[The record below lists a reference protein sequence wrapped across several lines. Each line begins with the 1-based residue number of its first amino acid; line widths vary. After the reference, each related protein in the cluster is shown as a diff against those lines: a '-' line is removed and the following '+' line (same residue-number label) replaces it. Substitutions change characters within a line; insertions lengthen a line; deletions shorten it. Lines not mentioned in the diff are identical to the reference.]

1 MPRRYCGSCRGD
13 LHADDGHSECVSC
26 LGKAHADAAL
36 AGSDCSHCESISLAS
51 LRTRIAFFSESDPA
65 PRALPFSSSQG
76 PVRKK
81 QRGRGFQRLV
91 ESELTPAQIPRA
103 SFSPHR
109 ELSPV
114 LFIQPDQ
121 RPSASV
127 SDLVSFG
134 GSDDELADDS
144 MSLVASDAEELCGS
158 VTDPAPSGLPAPS
171 AAKAG
176 MDAELFRVLS
186 KAVEELGLEWSPP
199 EEPSRSR
206 LDEWFLPGRRQAPQQ
221 RPSPFFPEVHDELT
235 RSWHSPYSAR
245 LRTSASSAL
254 TTVDGAE
261 EKGYERM
268 PQLDESVAAHLCPPT
283 AIGWKAKA
291 SHPSKPCRTTS
302 ALAGRSYAS
311 AGQAASA
318 LHSMAVLQVY
328 QAKLLSA
335 IDESE
340 PDPATLRELRSA
352 TDLALRATKTTA
364 QAIGRSMASLVVLER
379 HLWLTLTEI
388 KDADRV
394 SFLDAPISPSG
405 LFGPAVKGFAERF
418 TEAQKASQAMRHF
431 LPKRSSPAAAQSR
444 PRTAPTQQSA
454 KPAPA
459 VYAPQPARTQQPR
472 GRSRSARRHPPPTR
486 QGPRLKIALDPVRPA
501 SSWSAGQEEE
511 RVESRHGRTAHQ
523 KASHGK
529 PLGTP
534 FFSGCRGNCVCCYR
548 VRTSDHATVRCDS
561 GKNKTQ
567 TFSKREQFSSSV
579 PHECPASVQPATR
592 VYPTPCHAGRGLA
605 GHPRS
610 VRVGYGDNK
619 TRLFTPIRSKTPAL
633 QRRGL
638 HLGAGRERSRSALR
652 GDDAA
657 GKRSHRNGFSSFERV
672 RLLQPLLPRPQKG
685 WRPPAHPRSQTPE
698 SRPHETAVQDDHT
711 EADPLADLHRGLVL
725 FSGPE
730 RCILSHPD
738 SPPSQTILE
747 IRLRGSGLPVHGP
760 TLWAVSGPPYFY
772 EVHGRGSFP
781 SETDGNPHSQLPR
794 RLAHSGPVRGG
805 TTFTQNPH
813 PQPLRAPGAQ
823 GQFRQKRTVSQ
834 PTNIVPGYSSGL
846 SSHESGDS
854 ARTRSGHSETRGHL
868 QERHRSPTQS
878 VSENAGPYGRSI
890 ASVTAGPAPHAPPST
905 LVETTGSTQRMASR
919 TLAYQGESG
928 LCNSP
933 DPLEEPTV
941 DGEGRGHG
949 VGPHQESCHDRRL
962 QHRLGGAVRRQTDL
976 RPLVEDGE
984 RLPHQLLGN
993 ASSLSSLPVFPAGP
1007 NRTPCADSLRQH
1019 VRGVLY
1025 KSPGRCLLEAPLY
1038 SGRAPSGM
1046 GSAQPALAEG
1056 STPAGQTEPR
1066 SRYVISEQCPLRG
1079 VDAPSAGGSEDLEDL
1094 WQGRSRPF
1102 RLQRQLS
1109 LPNLLFEGQGCV
1121 GPRLAQP
1128 PPLCIP
1134 PDRPASTGRQAYQ
1147 GTGSQGAIGGP
1158 LVEEPTLVVRADS
1171 ATDSSPLAR
1180 APETGSPLSGE
1191 RNNMAPSTRAVGSLH
1206 LAAQWEPT
1214 GFPERVLNTI
1224 SEARAPSTRRLY
1236 ALKWSV
1242 FSTWCLNRG
1251 ENPSTSELAVVLSF
1265 LQELLDKGRSHSTLK
1280 VFVAAIAAFHAP
1292 IAGQSVGRDNSVVRF
1307 LKGARRLNPPRPLT
1321 VPTWDLPTVLRAL
1334 KGPPFEPLQST
1345 DLRSLSLKTAL
1356 LLALASVKR
1365 VGDLQALSTS
1375 PACLEFGPNDS
1386 KVVLKPRHGYV
1397 PKVLSTPFRAQVI
1410 TLSALPPSEED
1421 RELSLLCP
1429 VRALRIYFERS
1440 APFRHTEQLFVSFGN
1455 RTKGHPVTKQRLSK
1469 WIVDAVMLAYSSLG
1483 LQCPI
1488 GVRAHS
1494 TRGIAS
1500 SWAWSSGVSIT
1511 EICTA
1516 AGWATPSTFAR
1527 FYNLD
1532 IPALQARVLSA

>member
-1 MPRRYCGSCRGD
+1 MQGRPARRWRSQRVCFLPGESPCRCRARWFWLLSLREHQSRLSAHAHRFLFRERSRPSRPPVFFLSGTCEEKTAGQRFSAPGWKRAHAGSDPACLVFTTQRAFSRPFYPTWPASLRKRERSGLVWGKWRWAGRWQHVTGSFRCWGAVGLSDWPRPLRFARAQRRQSRDGCRTFPCPLQSGWRAGFGVVSTRGALSQPSGWVVSAGVPSGPSTTTIAVLPWSTWRAHEILALSLLCPPPYFRFICPHYGWWRWRKGIWEDASTGWVSGCTSLPTHCHRLEGESQSPVQAMQDHFSARWTLLRFSWTGGFGAPLYGGFTGLSGQAPLCHRRVWAWSCDSQGAEKRNRPSFASHQDYRPSHRKVYGQPGSAR
-13 LHADDGHSECVSC
+13 APPV
-26 LGKAHADAAL
+26 AHAD
-36 AGSDCSHCESISLAS
+36 GD
-51 LRTRIAFFSESDPA
+51 
-65 PRALPFSSSQG
+65 QG
-76 PVRKK
+76 
-81 QRGRGFQRLV
+81 
-91 ESELTPAQIPRA
+91 
-103 SFSPHR
+103 
-109 ELSPV
+109 
-114 LFIQPDQ
+114 
-121 RPSASV
+121 
-127 SDLVSFG
+127 
-134 GSDDELADDS
+134 
-144 MSLVASDAEELCGS
+144 CG
-158 VTDPAPSGLPAPS
+158 
-171 AAKAG
+171 
-176 MDAELFRVLS
+176 
-186 KAVEELGLEWSPP
+186 
-199 EEPSRSR
+199 
-206 LDEWFLPGRRQAPQQ
+206 
-221 RPSPFFPEVHDELT
+221 
-235 RSWHSPYSAR
+235 
-245 LRTSASSAL
+245 
-254 TTVDGAE
+254 
-261 EKGYERM
+261 
-268 PQLDESVAAHLCPPT
+268 
-283 AIGWKAKA
+283 
-291 SHPSKPCRTTS
+291 
-302 ALAGRSYAS
+302 
-311 AGQAASA
+311 
-318 LHSMAVLQVY
+318 
-328 QAKLLSA
+328 
-335 IDESE
+335 
-340 PDPATLRELRSA
+340 
-352 TDLALRATKTTA
+352 
-364 QAIGRSMASLVVLER
+364 
-379 HLWLTLTEI
+379 
-388 KDADRV
+388 RV

-605 GHPRS
+605 SHPRS

-760 TLWAVSGPPYFY
+760 TLWAVSFTSPYFY

-905 LVETTGSTQRMASR
+905 LVETTGSTQRLASR

>member
-1 MPRRYCGSCRGD
+1 MGNLLAPRSFPGAEGIVSVATGSVQATMQLSAVIAEKIKHKHSQKESNFLLPSLTSALPPCSRPLEFIQPLATRAEAWQAIPGVSEWVMGIIKRGYSLQFARRPPRFSGVVSTSVQGENARVLRSEVMTLLEKGAIEMVSPALSESGFYSRYFLVPKKDGGLRPILD
-13 LHADDGHSECVSC
+13 LRRLNHALMRRPFRMITLKQILSQICTEDWFCSLDLKDAYFHIQIAPHHRRFLRFAFEGVAYQYTVLPFGLSLAPRTFTKCM
-26 LGKAHADAAL
+26 DAAL
-36 AGSDCSHCESISLAS
+36 SPLRQMGIRILNYLDDWLILAQSEVELLSHRTLILSHLERLGLRVNFAKSALSPSQRISFLGTVLDSAHM
-51 LRTRIAFFSESDPA
+51 RAVIAPE
-65 PRALPFSSSQG
+65 RALAIQKLAATFKSDTARPLK
-76 PVRKK
+76 V
-81 QRGRGFQRLV
+81 FQRMLG
-91 ESELTPAQIPRA
+91 LMATA
-103 SFSPHR
+103 
-109 ELSPV
+109 SPV
-114 LFIQPDQ
+114 LQ
-121 RPSASV
+121 
-127 SDLVSFG
+127 
-134 GSDDELADDS
+134 
-144 MSLVASDAEELCGS
+144 
-158 VTDPAPSGLPAPS
+158 
-171 AAKAG
+171 
-176 MDAELFRVLS
+176 
-186 KAVEELGLEWSPP
+186 LGLLRMRP
-199 EEPSRSR
+199 
-206 LDEWFLPGRRQAPQQ
+206 LQ
-221 RPSPFFPEVHDELT
+221 RWL
-235 RSWHSPYSAR
+235 
-245 LRTSASSAL
+245 
-254 TTVDGAE
+254 
-261 EKGYERM
+261 
-268 PQLDESVAAHLCPPT
+268 
-283 AIGWKAKA
+283 
-291 SHPSKPCRTTS
+291 KP
-302 ALAGRSYAS
+302 
-311 AGQAASA
+311 
-318 LHSMAVLQVY
+318 
-328 QAKLLSA
+328 
-335 IDESE
+335 
-340 PDPATLRELRSA
+340 
-352 TDLALRATKTTA
+352 
-364 QAIGRSMASLVVLER
+364 
-379 HLWLTLTEI
+379 
-388 KDADRV
+388 RV
-394 SFLDAPISPSG
+394 PHNA
-405 LFGPAVKGFAERF
+405 
-418 TEAQKASQAMRHF
+418 
-431 LPKRSSPAAAQSR
+431 
-444 PRTAPTQQSA
+444 
-454 KPAPA
+454 
-459 VYAPQPARTQQPR
+459 
-472 GRSRSARRHPPPTR
+472 
-486 QGPRLKIALDPVRPA
+486 
-501 SSWSAGQEEE
+501 W
-511 RVESRHGRTAHQ
+511 RHGRLHIRVNQACVTALTPWKNPRWMEKGVAMGLVHTR
-523 KASHGK
+523 KVVTTDASNTGWGALCEGK
-529 PLGTP
+529 PTFGHWSKTESGFHINCLEMLAVCRACQ
-534 FFSGCRGNCVCCYR
+534 FFLPDLIGRHVLIR
-548 VRTSDHATVRCDS
+548 SDNMSVVSYINHQGGVS
-561 GKNKTQ
+561 
-567 TFSKREQFSSSV
+567 SKRLFI
-579 PHECPASVQPATR
+579 
-592 VYPTPCHAGRGLA
+592 LA
-605 GHPRS
+605 
-610 VRVGYGDNK
+610 
-619 TRLFTPIRSKTPAL
+619 
-633 QRRGL
+633 
-638 HLGAGRERSRSALR
+638 E
-652 GDDAA
+652 
-657 GKRSHRNGFSSFERV
+657 
-672 RLLQPLLPRPQKG
+672 RLL
-685 WRPPAHPRSQTPE
+685 E
-698 SRPHETAVQDDHT
+698 
-711 EADPLADLHRGLVL
+711 
-725 FSGPE
+725 
-730 RCILSHPD
+730 
-738 SPPSQTILE
+738 
-747 IRLRGSGLPVHGP
+747 
-760 TLWAVSGPPYFY
+760 WA
-772 EVHGRGSFP
+772 
-781 SETDGNPHSQLPR
+781 Q
-794 RLAHSGPVRGG
+794 
-805 TTFTQNPH
+805 
-813 PQPLRAPGAQ
+813 
-823 GQFRQKRTVSQ
+823 
-834 PTNIVPGYSSGL
+834 
-846 SSHESGDS
+846 
-854 ARTRSGHSETRGHL
+854 
-868 QERHRSPTQS
+868 
-878 VSENAGPYGRSI
+878 
-890 ASVTAGPAPHAPPST
+890 
-905 LVETTGSTQRMASR
+905 
-919 TLAYQGESG
+919 
-928 LCNSP
+928 
-933 DPLEEPTV
+933 
-941 DGEGRGHG
+941 
-949 VGPHQESCHDRRL
+949 
-962 QHRLGGAVRRQTDL
+962 
-976 RPLVEDGE
+976 
-984 RLPHQLLGN
+984 
-993 ASSLSSLPVFPAGP
+993 
-1007 NRTPCADSLRQH
+1007 
-1019 VRGVLY
+1019 
-1025 KSPGRCLLEAPLY
+1025 
-1038 SGRAPSGM
+1038 
-1046 GSAQPALAEG
+1046 AQPALAEG

>member
-1 MPRRYCGSCRGD
+1 MGKCLFSPELKSYLITQWNCTTIGSCRCRKTNQWVGSGAARTYGDNTRQYSRRNGRGIWLYKRSFRHRILRFFLLQRRRLRLNWSRSLLAVDTPRSRTQRPRSARLIRLQRAQHRSSSGPVRCSYPAIISRKSLKEQIGVLMPRRYCGSCRSP

-26 LGKAHADAAL
+26 LGKSHADAAL
-36 AGSDCSHCESISLAS
+36 AGSDCSHCESIS
-51 LRTRIAFFSESDPA
+51 PA

-81 QRGRGFQRLV
+81 QRGRGSQRPV

-103 SFSPHR
+103 SLSPHR
-109 ELSPV
+109 EMSPV
-114 LFIQPDQ
+114 LPSQPDQ

-144 MSLVASDAEELCGS
+144 MSLVASDAEELSGS

-206 LDEWFLPGRRQAPQQ
+206 LDEWFLPERRQAPQQ
-221 RPSPFFPEVHDELT
+221 QPSPFFPEVHDELT
-235 RSWHSPYSAR
+235 RSWRSPYSAR

-311 AGQAASA
+311 AGQTASA

-335 IDESE
+335 VDESE

-444 PRTAPTQQSA
+444 PRTAPTQQPV

-472 GRSRSARRHPPPTR
+472 GRSRSARRHPPPKR
-486 QGPRLKIALDPVRPA
+486 QGPRLKIALDPAPPA

-523 KASHGK
+523 KVSHEK

-534 FFSGCRGNCVCCYR
+534 FFSGCRGNCVCCYT
-548 VRTSDHATVRCDS
+548 VRTSDHATVCCDS

-610 VRVGYGDNK
+610 VRVGDGDNK
-619 TRLFTPIRSKTPAL
+619 TRSFTPIRSKTPAL

-657 GKRSHRNGFSSFERV
+657 GKRSHRNGSSSFERV

-698 SRPHETAVQDDHT
+698 SRPHEMAVQDDHA
-711 EADPLADLHRGLVL
+711 EADPLADSHRGLVL
-725 FSGPE
+725 FSGSE
-730 RCILSHPD
+730 RRILSHPD

-781 SETDGNPHSQLPR
+781 SETDQVKSSQ
-794 RLAHSGPVRGG
+794 
-805 TTFTQNPH
+805 
-813 PQPLRAPGAQ
+813 
-823 GQFRQKRTVSQ
+823 
-834 PTNIVPGYSSGL
+834 
-846 SSHESGDS
+846 
-854 ARTRSGHSETRGHL
+854 
-868 QERHRSPTQS
+868 
-878 VSENAGPYGRSI
+878 
-890 ASVTAGPAPHAPPST
+890 
-905 LVETTGSTQRMASR
+905 VE
-919 TLAYQGESG
+919 LY
-928 LCNSP
+928 
-933 DPLEEPTV
+933 
-941 DGEGRGHG
+941 
-949 VGPHQESCHDRRL
+949 CH
-962 QHRLGGAVRRQTDL
+962 
-976 RPLVEDGE
+976 
-984 RLPHQLLGN
+984 
-993 ASSLSSLPVFPAGP
+993 
-1007 NRTPCADSLRQH
+1007 
-1019 VRGVLY
+1019 
-1025 KSPGRCLLEAPLY
+1025 
-1038 SGRAPSGM
+1038 
-1046 GSAQPALAEG
+1046 
-1056 STPAGQTEPR
+1056 
-1066 SRYVISEQCPLRG
+1066 
-1079 VDAPSAGGSEDLEDL
+1079 
-1094 WQGRSRPF
+1094 
-1102 RLQRQLS
+1102 
-1109 LPNLLFEGQGCV
+1109 
-1121 GPRLAQP
+1121 
-1128 PPLCIP
+1128 
-1134 PDRPASTGRQAYQ
+1134 
-1147 GTGSQGAIGGP
+1147 
-1158 LVEEPTLVVRADS
+1158 S
-1171 ATDSSPLAR
+1171 AT
-1180 APETGSPLSGE
+1180 
-1191 RNNMAPSTRAVGSLH
+1191 
-1206 LAAQWEPT
+1206 
-1214 GFPERVLNTI
+1214 
-1224 SEARAPSTRRLY
+1224 
-1236 ALKWSV
+1236 
-1242 FSTWCLNRG
+1242 C
-1251 ENPSTSELAVVLSF
+1251 
-1265 LQELLDKGRSHSTLK
+1265 
-1280 VFVAAIAAFHAP
+1280 
-1292 IAGQSVGRDNSVVRF
+1292 
-1307 LKGARRLNPPRPLT
+1307 
-1321 VPTWDLPTVLRAL
+1321 
-1334 KGPPFEPLQST
+1334 
-1345 DLRSLSLKTAL
+1345 
-1356 LLALASVKR
+1356 
-1365 VGDLQALSTS
+1365 
-1375 PACLEFGPNDS
+1375 
-1386 KVVLKPRHGYV
+1386 
-1397 PKVLSTPFRAQVI
+1397 
-1410 TLSALPPSEED
+1410 
-1421 RELSLLCP
+1421 
-1429 VRALRIYFERS
+1429 
-1440 APFRHTEQLFVSFGN
+1440 
-1455 RTKGHPVTKQRLSK
+1455 
-1469 WIVDAVMLAYSSLG
+1469 VD
-1483 LQCPI
+1483 I
-1488 GVRAHS
+1488 
-1494 TRGIAS
+1494 
-1500 SWAWSSGVSIT
+1500 
-1511 EICTA
+1511 
-1516 AGWATPSTFAR
+1516 
-1527 FYNLD
+1527 
-1532 IPALQARVLSA
+1532 

>member
-1 MPRRYCGSCRGD
+1 MSVATGSVQATMQLSAVIAEKIKHKHSQKESNFPLPSLTSALPPCSRPLEFIQPLATRAEAWQAIPGVSEWVMGIIKRGYSLQFARRPPRFSGVVSTSVQGENARVLRSEVMTLLEKGAIEMVSPALSESGFYSRYFLVPKKDGGLRPILD
-13 LHADDGHSECVSC
+13 LRRLNHALMRRPFRMITLKQILSQICTEDWFCSLDLKDAYFHIQIAPHHRRFLRFAFEGVAYQYTVLPFGLSLAPRTFTKCM
-26 LGKAHADAAL
+26 DAAL
-36 AGSDCSHCESISLAS
+36 SPLRQMGIRILNYLDDWLILAQSEVELLSHRTLILSHLERLGLRVNFAKSALSPSQRISFLGTVLDSAHM
-51 LRTRIAFFSESDPA
+51 RAVIAPE
-65 PRALPFSSSQG
+65 RALAIQKLAATFKSDTARPLK
-76 PVRKK
+76 V
-81 QRGRGFQRLV
+81 FQRMLG
-91 ESELTPAQIPRA
+91 LMAA
-103 SFSPHR
+103 A
-109 ELSPV
+109 SPV
-114 LFIQPDQ
+114 LQ
-121 RPSASV
+121 
-127 SDLVSFG
+127 
-134 GSDDELADDS
+134 
-144 MSLVASDAEELCGS
+144 
-158 VTDPAPSGLPAPS
+158 
-171 AAKAG
+171 
-176 MDAELFRVLS
+176 
-186 KAVEELGLEWSPP
+186 LGL
-199 EEPSRSR
+199 
-206 LDEWFLPGRRQAPQQ
+206 
-221 RPSPFFPEVHDELT
+221 
-235 RSWHSPYSAR
+235 
-245 LRTSASSAL
+245 LR
-254 TTVDGAE
+254 
-261 EKGYERM
+261 
-268 PQLDESVAAHLCPPT
+268 
-283 AIGWKAKA
+283 
-291 SHPSKPCRTTS
+291 
-302 ALAGRSYAS
+302 
-311 AGQAASA
+311 
-318 LHSMAVLQVY
+318 
-328 QAKLLSA
+328 
-335 IDESE
+335 
-340 PDPATLRELRSA
+340 
-352 TDLALRATKTTA
+352 
-364 QAIGRSMASLVVLER
+364 
-379 HLWLTLTEI
+379 
-388 KDADRV
+388 
-394 SFLDAPISPSG
+394 
-405 LFGPAVKGFAERF
+405 
-418 TEAQKASQAMRHF
+418 MR
-431 LPKRSSPAAAQSR
+431 
-444 PRTAPTQQSA
+444 
-454 KPAPA
+454 
-459 VYAPQPARTQQPR
+459 
-472 GRSRSARRHPPPTR
+472 
-486 QGPRLKIALDPVRPA
+486 
-501 SSWSAGQEEE
+501 
-511 RVESRHGRTAHQ
+511 
-523 KASHGK
+523 
-529 PLGTP
+529 
-534 FFSGCRGNCVCCYR
+534 
-548 VRTSDHATVRCDS
+548 
-561 GKNKTQ
+561 
-567 TFSKREQFSSSV
+567 
-579 PHECPASVQPATR
+579 
-592 VYPTPCHAGRGLA
+592 
-605 GHPRS
+605 
-610 VRVGYGDNK
+610 
-619 TRLFTPIRSKTPAL
+619 
-633 QRRGL
+633 
-638 HLGAGRERSRSALR
+638 
-652 GDDAA
+652 
-657 GKRSHRNGFSSFERV
+657 
-672 RLLQPLLPRPQKG
+672 
-685 WRPPAHPRSQTPE
+685 
-698 SRPHETAVQDDHT
+698 
-711 EADPLADLHRGLVL
+711 
-725 FSGPE
+725 
-730 RCILSHPD
+730 
-738 SPPSQTILE
+738 
-747 IRLRGSGLPVHGP
+747 
-760 TLWAVSGPPYFY
+760 
-772 EVHGRGSFP
+772 
-781 SETDGNPHSQLPR
+781 
-794 RLAHSGPVRGG
+794 
-805 TTFTQNPH
+805 
-813 PQPLRAPGAQ
+813 
-823 GQFRQKRTVSQ
+823 
-834 PTNIVPGYSSGL
+834 
-846 SSHESGDS
+846 
-854 ARTRSGHSETRGHL
+854 
-868 QERHRSPTQS
+868 
-878 VSENAGPYGRSI
+878 
-890 ASVTAGPAPHAPPST
+890 PPST
-905 LVETTGSTQRMASR
+905 LVETTGSTQRMAR

-1171 ATDSSPLAR
+1171 ATDSSSLAR

>member
-1 MPRRYCGSCRGD
+1 MQLSAVIAEKIKHKHSQKESNFLLPSLSSALPPCSRPLEFIQPLATRAEAWQAIPGVSEWVMGIIKRGYSLQFARRPPRFSGVVSTSVQGENARVLRSEVMTLLEKGAIEMVSPALSESGFYSRYFLVPKKDGGLRPILD
-13 LHADDGHSECVSC
+13 LRRLNHALMRRPFRMITLKQILSQICTEDWFCSLDLKDAYFHIQIAPHHRRFLRFAFEGVAYQYTVLPFGLSLAPRTFTKCM
-26 LGKAHADAAL
+26 DAAL
-36 AGSDCSHCESISLAS
+36 SPLRQMGIRILNYLDDWLILAQ
-51 LRTRIAFFSESDPA
+51 SE
-65 PRALPFSSSQG
+65 
-76 PVRKK
+76 
-81 QRGRGFQRLV
+81 V
-91 ESELTPAQIPRA
+91 E
-103 SFSPHR
+103 
-109 ELSPV
+109 
-114 LFIQPDQ
+114 
-121 RPSASV
+121 
-127 SDLVSFG
+127 
-134 GSDDELADDS
+134 
-144 MSLVASDAEELCGS
+144 
-158 VTDPAPSGLPAPS
+158 
-171 AAKAG
+171 
-176 MDAELFRVLS
+176 
-186 KAVEELGLEWSPP
+186 
-199 EEPSRSR
+199 
-206 LDEWFLPGRRQAPQQ
+206 
-221 RPSPFFPEVHDELT
+221 
-235 RSWHSPYSAR
+235 
-245 LRTSASSAL
+245 
-254 TTVDGAE
+254 
-261 EKGYERM
+261 
-268 PQLDESVAAHLCPPT
+268 
-283 AIGWKAKA
+283 
-291 SHPSKPCRTTS
+291 
-302 ALAGRSYAS
+302 
-311 AGQAASA
+311 
-318 LHSMAVLQVY
+318 
-328 QAKLLSA
+328 LLSHR
-335 IDESE
+335 
-340 PDPATLRELRSA
+340 TL
-352 TDLALRATKTTA
+352 
-364 QAIGRSMASLVVLER
+364 
-379 HLWLTLTEI
+379 
-388 KDADRV
+388 
-394 SFLDAPISPSG
+394 
-405 LFGPAVKGFAERF
+405 
-418 TEAQKASQAMRHF
+418 
-431 LPKRSSPAAAQSR
+431 
-444 PRTAPTQQSA
+444 
-454 KPAPA
+454 
-459 VYAPQPARTQQPR
+459 
-472 GRSRSARRHPPPTR
+472 
-486 QGPRLKIALDPVRPA
+486 
-501 SSWSAGQEEE
+501 
-511 RVESRHGRTAHQ
+511 
-523 KASHGK
+523 
-529 PLGTP
+529 
-534 FFSGCRGNCVCCYR
+534 
-548 VRTSDHATVRCDS
+548 
-561 GKNKTQ
+561 
-567 TFSKREQFSSSV
+567 
-579 PHECPASVQPATR
+579 
-592 VYPTPCHAGRGLA
+592 
-605 GHPRS
+605 
-610 VRVGYGDNK
+610 
-619 TRLFTPIRSKTPAL
+619 
-633 QRRGL
+633 
-638 HLGAGRERSRSALR
+638 
-652 GDDAA
+652 
-657 GKRSHRNGFSSFERV
+657 
-672 RLLQPLLPRPQKG
+672 
-685 WRPPAHPRSQTPE
+685 
-698 SRPHETAVQDDHT
+698 
-711 EADPLADLHRGLVL
+711 
-725 FSGPE
+725 
-730 RCILSHPD
+730 ILSH
-738 SPPSQTILE
+738 LE
-747 IRLRGSGLPVHGP
+747 RLGLRVNF
-760 TLWAVSGPPYFY
+760 A
-772 EVHGRGSFP
+772 
-781 SETDGNPHSQLPR
+781 
-794 RLAHSGPVRGG
+794 
-805 TTFTQNPH
+805 
-813 PQPLRAPGAQ
+813 
-823 GQFRQKRTVSQ
+823 KKVSQ

>member
-1 MPRRYCGSCRGD
+1 M
-13 LHADDGHSECVSC
+13 
-26 LGKAHADAAL
+26 
-36 AGSDCSHCESISLAS
+36 
-51 LRTRIAFFSESDPA
+51 
-65 PRALPFSSSQG
+65 
-76 PVRKK
+76 
-81 QRGRGFQRLV
+81 
-91 ESELTPAQIPRA
+91 
-103 SFSPHR
+103 
-109 ELSPV
+109 
-114 LFIQPDQ
+114 
-121 RPSASV
+121 
-127 SDLVSFG
+127 
-134 GSDDELADDS
+134 
-144 MSLVASDAEELCGS
+144 
-158 VTDPAPSGLPAPS
+158 
-171 AAKAG
+171 
-176 MDAELFRVLS
+176 
-186 KAVEELGLEWSPP
+186 
-199 EEPSRSR
+199 
-206 LDEWFLPGRRQAPQQ
+206 
-221 RPSPFFPEVHDELT
+221 
-235 RSWHSPYSAR
+235 
-245 LRTSASSAL
+245 
-254 TTVDGAE
+254 
-261 EKGYERM
+261 
-268 PQLDESVAAHLCPPT
+268 
-283 AIGWKAKA
+283 
-291 SHPSKPCRTTS
+291 
-302 ALAGRSYAS
+302 
-311 AGQAASA
+311 
-318 LHSMAVLQVY
+318 
-328 QAKLLSA
+328 
-335 IDESE
+335 
-340 PDPATLRELRSA
+340 
-352 TDLALRATKTTA
+352 
-364 QAIGRSMASLVVLER
+364 
-379 HLWLTLTEI
+379 
-388 KDADRV
+388 
-394 SFLDAPISPSG
+394 
-405 LFGPAVKGFAERF
+405 
-418 TEAQKASQAMRHF
+418 
-431 LPKRSSPAAAQSR
+431 
-444 PRTAPTQQSA
+444 
-454 KPAPA
+454 
-459 VYAPQPARTQQPR
+459 
-472 GRSRSARRHPPPTR
+472 
-486 QGPRLKIALDPVRPA
+486 
-501 SSWSAGQEEE
+501 
-511 RVESRHGRTAHQ
+511 
-523 KASHGK
+523 
-529 PLGTP
+529 
-534 FFSGCRGNCVCCYR
+534 
-548 VRTSDHATVRCDS
+548 
-561 GKNKTQ
+561 
-567 TFSKREQFSSSV
+567 
-579 PHECPASVQPATR
+579 QPATR
-592 VYPTPCHAGRGLA
+592 VYPTPCHAGWGLA

-610 VRVGYGDNK
+610 VRLGYGDNK
-619 TRLFTPIRSKTPAL
+619 TRLFTPIRSKTPAF

-638 HLGAGRERSRSALR
+638 HLGARRERSRSTLR
-652 GDDAA
+652 GDDVA
-657 GKRSHRNGFSSFERV
+657 GKRSHRNGSSSFERV
-672 RLLQPLLPRPQKG
+672 RLLQPLLPHPQKG

-698 SRPHETAVQDDHT
+698 SRPHETAFQDDHA

-834 PTNIVPGYSSGL
+834 PTSIVPGYSSGL

-854 ARTRSGHSETRGHL
+854 ARMRSGHSETRSHL

-878 VSENAGPYGRSI
+878 VSENAGPHGRSI
-890 ASVTAGPAPHAPPST
+890 ASVTAGPAPPPSM
-905 LVETTGSTQRMASR
+905 LVETTGSTQRMASW
-919 TLAYQGESG
+919 TPAYQGESG

-976 RPLVEDGE
+976 RPLVEGGE
-984 RLPHQLLGN
+984 GLPHQLLGN
-993 ASSLSSLPVFPAGP
+993 VSSLSSLPVFPAGP
-1007 NRTPCADSLRQH
+1007 NRMPCADSLRQH
-1019 VRGVLY
+1019 VHGVLY

-1066 SRYVISEQCPLRG
+1066 SGYVISEQCPLRG

-1109 LPNLLFEGQGCV
+1109 LPNLLFEGQGRV

-1134 PDRPASTGRQAYQ
+1134 PDRPASTGRQACQ

-1171 ATDSSPLAR
+1171 ATDSSPWPMPLRRDLLSQANGTIWHPR
-1180 APETGSPLSGE
+1180 PELWALYIWPL
-1191 RNNMAPSTRAVGSLH
+1191 NGSL
-1206 LAAQWEPT
+1206 LASQ
-1214 GFPERVLNTI
+1214 RVLNTI
-1224 SEARAPSTRRLY
+1224 SEARAPSTRHLY

-1307 LKGARRLNPPRPLT
+1307 LKGARRLNPPQPLT

-1345 DLRSLSLKTAL
+1345 NLRSLSLKTAL

-1365 VGDLQALSTS
+1365 VGDLQALSIS

-1421 RELSLLCP
+1421 RGVILVMPCQSSENLLW
-1429 VRALRIYFERS
+1429 A
-1440 APFRHTEQLFVSFGN
+1440 FRPL
-1455 RTKGHPVTKQRLSK
+1455 
-1469 WIVDAVMLAYSSLG
+1469 
-1483 LQCPI
+1483 
-1488 GVRAHS
+1488 
-1494 TRGIAS
+1494 
-1500 SWAWSSGVSIT
+1500 
-1511 EICTA
+1511 
-1516 AGWATPSTFAR
+1516 
-1527 FYNLD
+1527 
-1532 IPALQARVLSA
+1532 